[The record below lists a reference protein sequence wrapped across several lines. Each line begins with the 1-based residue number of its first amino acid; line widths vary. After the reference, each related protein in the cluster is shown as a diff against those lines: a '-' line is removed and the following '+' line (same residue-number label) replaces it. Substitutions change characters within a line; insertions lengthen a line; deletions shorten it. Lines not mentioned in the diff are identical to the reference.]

1 MSTPEAGVADTT
13 VRIGLLMEAVESQRA
28 LVGQALE
35 QLHEHTAGLDAVVRD
50 EVRAVLVQEL
60 HALFEE
66 TQRTVGLLRSAGR
79 ATRGRQL
86 AFGVIVSVLAA
97 AIPLGLDAWVLPSR
111 AEVEA
116 LRVARAELGTTLA
129 RLAQQGGRMQLRRC
143 GAAARLCVRIDRG
156 APLYGESA
164 DYAIVKGY

>member
-1 MSTPEAGVADTT
+1 MNTPEAAVADAT

-28 LVGQALE
+28 LVGHALE
-35 QLHEHTAGLDAVVRD
+35 QLQEHTAGLDAVVRD
-50 EVRAVLVQEL
+50 EVRAVLAQEL
-60 HALFEE
+60 HALCEE

-79 ATRGRQL
+79 ATRLRQL
-86 AFGVIVSVLAA
+86 AFGAAVSALAA
-97 AIPLGLDAWVLPSR
+97 AIPLVLCAWMLPSR
-111 AEVEA
+111 AEVEG
-116 LRVARAELGTTLA
+116 LRAARTELSASLA

-143 GAAARLCVRIDRG
+143 GAAARLCVHIDRG